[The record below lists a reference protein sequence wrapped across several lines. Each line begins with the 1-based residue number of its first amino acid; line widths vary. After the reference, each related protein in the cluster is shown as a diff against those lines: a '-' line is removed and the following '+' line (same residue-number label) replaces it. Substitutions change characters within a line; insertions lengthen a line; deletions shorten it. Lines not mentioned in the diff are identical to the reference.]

1 MRRLLWV
8 CCVLGALWCIWW
20 GIASVVL
27 RTSVDSWLAERRAQG
42 WQAEAEIVGGGF
54 PTALVANL
62 QDVAFADPR
71 TGVALEASAMHL
83 EARAWWP
90 GYAQLALP
98 ADPITLAAP
107 DGSVDLLMDQG
118 VFELD
123 IAPSALLELSALSW
137 TSGPWGLTQ
146 AQDSI
151 LSADSLT
158 LSMDRKD
165 EPATYEFK
173 VGADTLTPGS
183 RLRDKLKLPQDWP
196 LAFET
201 FSADLQVRFDRPWDI
216 RALEDRR
223 PQPRL
228 VDLRKAEAQWG
239 DMQLRLATTL
249 EIDETGQPKGDIRIQ
264 ARNWRAMLTIAE
276 TSGVLPPRLRPQVD
290 SILSSLAR
298 ATGNPDT
305 LDATLRA
312 DRGVL
317 WMGFVPLGPAPS
329 IFLR

>member
-1 MRRLLWV
+1 
-8 CCVLGALWCIWW
+8 
-20 GIASVVL
+20 VL
-27 RTSVDSWLAERRAQG
+27 RTGVDTWLAERRAQG
-42 WQAEAEIVGGGF
+42 WQAEAEILGGGF
-54 PTALVANL
+54 PASLVANL
-62 QDVAFADPR
+62 QDVALADPG
-71 TGVALEASAMHL
+71 TGVALEASVL
-83 EARAWWP
+83 RFDARAWWP

-98 ADPITLAAP
+98 PDPITLAAP

-123 IAPSALLELSALSW
+123 IAPSTLLELSALSW

-146 AQDSI
+146 AQDSF

-165 EPATYEFK
+165 EPVTYAFK
-173 VGADTLTPGS
+173 VDADTLTPGS
-183 RLRDKLKLPQDWP
+183 HLRERLKLPDDWP

-201 FSADLQVRFDRPWDI
+201 FSADMQVRFDRPWDI

-223 PQPRL
+223 PQPRFIE
-228 VDLRKAEAQWG
+228 LRKAEAQWG

-249 EIDETGQPKGDIRIQ
+249 EIDEAGQPKGDIRIQ
-264 ARNWRAMLTIAE
+264 ARNWKAMLALAE
-276 TSGVLPPRLRPQVD
+276 TSGVLPPQLRPQVE

-305 LDATLRA
+305 LDARLRA
-312 DRGVL
+312 DGGVL
-317 WMGFVPLGPAPS
+317 WMGFVPLGPAPR
-329 IFLR
+329 ITLR